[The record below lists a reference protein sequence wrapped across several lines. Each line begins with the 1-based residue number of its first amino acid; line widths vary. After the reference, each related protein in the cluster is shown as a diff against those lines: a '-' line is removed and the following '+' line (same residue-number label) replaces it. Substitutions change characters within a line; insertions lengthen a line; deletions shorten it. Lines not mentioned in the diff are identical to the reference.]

1 MNEFLLATVVSVGGA
16 GLELR
21 LDGEEN
27 ARVKEYKCLASYIPT
42 AEDRVL
48 AIAISGTYLV
58 LGSVVNAPITSLT
71 ADNAKRLE
79 TARTISFSGGDV
91 TGSFQFSG
99 ASNVTGIL
107 LDCIFSN
114 RAAHVQN
121 QSNTAE
127 SSDIYFRV
135 VSNKLNFRVGTGTWY
150 VITSA

>member
-1 MNEFLLATVVSVGGA
+1 MNEILLASVVSVGGA

-27 ARVKEYKCLASYIPT
+27 ARVKQYKCLESYIPT
-42 AEDRVL
+42 AGDRVL

-58 LGSVVNAPITSLT
+58 LGSVVNAPTTTLAADT
-71 ADNAKRLE
+71 AARLQ

-121 QSNTAE
+121 QSNTVE